1 MVLVI
6 SLFIVAT
13 ADAMPTERRDSLSH
27 RVSVELRPAY
37 NMVSHYAMRVNG
49 RPLNS
54 ALSLHARYAFSFS
67 PQSRLGQLYP
77 TAYQGVGVA
86 AYTFMAHKTTGTPMA
101 AYIIQGARIA
111 DFGDKL
117 SLGYEWNFG
126 LSWGWHPND
135 AMSSRCN
142 VMINVALPLI
152 WRVAPHWELSL
163 TPDYTHFSNGDTSFS
178 NGGANLFGLRLGATY
193 LFDAVRTKAVAKRYI
208 KPSEEFMGRTFA
220 QRMSYDVIIY
230 GGWRAD
236 RFLEG
241 GEIYIINE
249 VLPIFGLNFQ
259 PQYHLNRHF
268 AVGLSLDVQADNSL
282 NLYDGVKGEN
292 NQVVSY
298 SRPPFWQQLEVGVSA
313 RGEIRAPIFTIG
325 VGVGINMFN
334 TGYDS
339 SRLYATFSLK
349 AFLTKRLFLYVGY
362 RFNSTQYTHNL
373 MYGLGMRF

>member
-1 MVLVI
+1 
-6 SLFIVAT
+6 
-13 ADAMPTERRDSLSH
+13 MPMGRRDSLCH
-27 RVSVELRPAY
+27 RLSVELRPAY
-37 NMVSHYAMRVNG
+37 NIVSHYAMRVDG

-77 TAYQGVGVA
+77 TVYQGVGVA
-86 AYTFMAHKTTGTPMA
+86 AYTFLAHETTGTPMA
-101 AYIIQGARIA
+101 AYIMQGAKIA
-111 DFGDKL
+111 DFGNKL
-117 SLGYEWNFG
+117 SLGYEWNLG

-142 VMINVALPLI
+142 VTINVALPLV

-163 TPDYTHFSNGDTSFS
+163 IPDYTHFSNGDTSFS
-178 NGGANLFGLRLGATY
+178 NSGANLFGLRLGATY
-193 LFDAVRTKAVAKRYI
+193 LFDAGHTKADAKRYI
-208 KPSEEFMGRTFA
+208 KPPEEFEGRNFA

-241 GEIYIINE
+241 GEIYIINKA
-249 VLPIFGLNFQ
+249 LPVFGLNFQ

-268 AVGLSLDVQADNSL
+268 ALGLSLDVQADTTL
-282 NLYDGVKGEN
+282 NLYGGVKDDEN
-292 NQVVSY
+292 RVVNY
-298 SRPPFWQQLEVGVSA
+298 SRPPLWQQLEVGISA
-313 RGEIRAPIFTIG
+313 RGEIQAPIFTIG
-325 VGVGINMFN
+325 VGLGVNMLD

-339 SRLYATFSLK
+339 SLLYATFSLK
-349 AFLTKRLFLYVGY
+349 AFVTKRLFLYFGY

-373 MYGLGMRF
+373 MYGLGLRF

>member
-1 MVLVI
+1 
-6 SLFIVAT
+6 
-13 ADAMPTERRDSLSH
+13 MPIARRDSLNH

-37 NMVSHYAMRVNG
+37 NMVSHYAMRANG

-67 PQSRLGQLYP
+67 PHSRLGQLYP

-101 AYIIQGARIA
+101 AYIMQGARIA

-142 VMINVALPLI
+142 VMINIALPLI

-178 NGGANLFGLRLGATY
+178 NGGVNLFGLRLGATY
-193 LFDAVRTKAVAKRYI
+193 LFDPVRAKADAKRYI

-268 AVGLSLDVQADNSL
+268 AVGLSLDVQADSSL
-282 NLYDGVKGEN
+282 NLYDGVKGED

-313 RGEIRAPIFTIG
+313 RGEIRAPIFAIG
-325 VGVGINMFN
+325 VGFGVNMLD

-339 SRLYATFSLK
+339 SLLYATFSLK